1 MQDYECYVCLRRGK
15 NMLLTIIY
23 SIIVVIVL
31 GFLYKK
37 LMDWEHPLKI
47 SRAQAIIPVG
57 LGILS
62 LPLSF
67 AVFLFIGAICHNVF
81 GFSIGEGPL
90 LLASFTSALL
100 AAAMNEELAKLIFIL
115 IVIFIFRKK
124 IRNVYEYIL
133 IGGAVGFGFT
143 IVEEYVYGSG
153 ISSMIVRVVTVTFHM
168 LLGFAM
174 GRHLGLARYN
184 KVTGRGSAWKEYL
197 LAYFVPVA
205 VHTIYDTLAVNKL
218 ITAEDEVTQALGM
231 VMVIVAI
238 VLAFALQV
246 YVFKRLKKNA
256 GTLTALSV
264 IQNDEEGVAQ
274 NGTERQG

>member
-1 MQDYECYVCLRRGK
+1 
-15 NMLLTIIY
+15 MLLTIIY
-23 SIIVVIVL
+23 SIVVIIVL

-37 LMDWEHPLKI
+37 IIDWEYPLKI
-47 SRAQAIIPVG
+47 SRTQAILPIG

-67 AVFLFIGAICHNVF
+67 AIFLIIGYICHNVF
-81 GFSIGEGPL
+81 GFTIGDGPL
-90 LLASFTSALL
+90 LLASFISALL
-100 AAAMNEELAKLIFIL
+100 AAALNEELAKLILIL
-115 IVIFIFRKK
+115 VVIGIFRKHIK
-124 IRNVYEYIL
+124 NVYEYIL

-168 LLGFAM
+168 MLGFAM

-184 KVTGRGSAWKEYL
+184 KVTGKGSVWKEYL
-197 LAYFVPVA
+197 LAYFVPMA

-218 ITAEDEVTQALGM
+218 ITAEDELTKVFGIIM
-231 VMVIVAI
+231 VVVAI

-246 YVFKRLKKNA
+246 YVFKRLRKNA

-264 IQNDEEGVAQ
+264 LQN
-274 NGTERQG
+274 R

>member
-1 MQDYECYVCLRRGK
+1 
-15 NMLLTIIY
+15 MLLSFIY
-23 SIIVVIVL
+23 SIVVIIGL

-37 LMDWEHPLKI
+37 MIDWEYPLKI
-47 SRAQAIIPVG
+47 SRAQAILPIG

-67 AVFLFIGAICHNVF
+67 AIFLSIGYICHNAF
-81 GFSIGEGPL
+81 GFSIGDGSL
-90 LLASFTSALL
+90 LLASFTTALL
-100 AAAMNEELAKLIFIL
+100 AAALNEELAKLILIL
-115 IVIFIFRKK
+115 VVIGIFRKNIK
-124 IRNVYEYIL
+124 NVYEYIL

-168 LLGFAM
+168 MLGFAM

-184 KVTGRGSAWKEYL
+184 KVTGKGSVWKEYL
-197 LAYFVPVA
+197 LACFVPVA
-205 VHTIYDTLAVNKL
+205 VHTFYDTLAVNKL
-218 ITAEDEVTQALGM
+218 ITAEDELTQAFGIIM
-231 VMVIVAI
+231 VVVAI
-238 VLAFALQV
+238 VLAFVLQV

-264 IQNDEEGVAQ
+264 LY
-274 NGTERQG
+274 

>member
-1 MQDYECYVCLRRGK
+1 
-15 NMLLTIIY
+15 MLLTFIY
-23 SIIVVIVL
+23 SIVVIIIL

-37 LMDWEHPLKI
+37 MIDWEYPLKI
-47 SRAQAIIPVG
+47 SRAQAILPIG

-67 AVFLFIGAICHNVF
+67 AIFLFIGYICHNVF
-81 GFSIGEGPL
+81 GFSIGDGPL
-90 LLASFTSALL
+90 FLASFISALL
-100 AAAMNEELAKLIFIL
+100 AAALNEELAKLILIL
-115 IVIFIFRKK
+115 VVIGIFRKN

-143 IVEEYVYGSG
+143 IVEEYVYSSG

-168 LLGFAM
+168 MLGIAM

-184 KVTGRGSAWKEYL
+184 KVTGKGSVWKEYF

-218 ITAEDEVTQALGM
+218 ITAEDELTRVFGIIM
-231 VMVIVAI
+231 VVVAI

-246 YVFKRLKKNA
+246 YVFKRLRKNA

-264 IQNDEEGVAQ
+264 LQ
-274 NGTERQG
+274 NG

>member
-1 MQDYECYVCLRRGK
+1 
-15 NMLLTIIY
+15 MLVSFIY
-23 SIIVVIVL
+23 SIVVIIVL

-37 LMDWEHPLKI
+37 LISWEDPLKV
-47 SRAQAIIPVG
+47 SRAQAILPIG

-67 AVFLFIGAICHNVF
+67 IIFLIIGSICHNVF
-81 GFSIGEGPL
+81 GFSIGDGPL
-90 LLASFTSALL
+90 LLASFISALL
-100 AAAMNEELAKLIFIL
+100 SAALNEELAKMIFIL
-115 IVIFIFRKK
+115 VVIGIFRKK

-153 ISSMIVRVVTVTFHM
+153 IASMILRLVTITFHM
-168 LLGFAM
+168 MLGFAM

-184 KVTGRGSAWKEYL
+184 KVTGKGPVGKEYL
-197 LAYFVPVA
+197 LAYFLPVA

-218 ITAEDEVTQALGM
+218 ITAEDQLTQIFGIIMVVVAL
-231 VMVIVAI
+231 

-246 YVFKRLKKNA
+246 YVFKRLRKNA
-256 GTLTALSV
+256 ETLAALSV
-264 IQNDEEGVAQ
+264 LP
-274 NGTERQG
+274 NG